1 MGNNFSKI
9 TKQINTVYC
18 EKIAKQAKLLGVKKF
33 IFASSCSL
41 YGAAGHSKKKETH
54 KLQPLTDYA
63 KSKVKSEKLLKKIS
77 TSSFKVISLRFA
89 TAAGYSPKLRL
100 DLVFNDFVANGI
112 TKNKILILSDGKQWR
127 PLIHVK
133 DMSRAISW
141 SIEYLPKKNYL
152 AINVGSEKWTFTIRK
167 LAQIVAKELGNV
179 EVIIHNKGQPDK
191 RSYTVDFSLFKKLSK
206 NHQPRENI
214 KKSIKELAKNML
226 GSKQN
231 FNNFRNSE
239 KFIRL
244 KNLIYLQKN
253 NKLSK
258 NLFWLK

>member
-1 MGNNFSKI
+1 MKILIIGHAGYIGPILVKLLKDKYFICGVDTNWFKQKVIYKDNIEDYQPHKVIIEDLRNLSLKNLGFIPDAVIYLAAISNDPMGNNFSKI

-33 IFASSCSL
+33 IFASSCSI
-41 YGAAGHSKKKETH
+41 YGAAGNSKKKENH

-141 SIEYLPKKNYL
+141 SIEYLPKK
-152 AINVGSEKWTFTIRK
+152 
-167 LAQIVAKELGNV
+167 
-179 EVIIHNKGQPDK
+179 II
-191 RSYTVDFSLFKKLSK
+191 
-206 NHQPRENI
+206 
-214 KKSIKELAKNML
+214 
-226 GSKQN
+226 
-231 FNNFRNSE
+231 
-239 KFIRL
+239 
-244 KNLIYLQKN
+244 
-253 NKLSK
+253 
-258 NLFWLK
+258 